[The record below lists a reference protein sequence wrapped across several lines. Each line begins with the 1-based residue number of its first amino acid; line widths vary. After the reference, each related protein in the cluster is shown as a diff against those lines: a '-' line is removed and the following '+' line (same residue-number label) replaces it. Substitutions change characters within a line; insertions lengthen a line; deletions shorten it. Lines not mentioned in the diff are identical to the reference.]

1 MRKKYIC
8 TDKFIFSVD
17 HQCHDKVVGSWTDFV
32 SSSRPINGI
41 KNLVSNANAGLM
53 LCYSTLGAFT
63 TFPFGWFTSIKARA
77 VLLIHD
83 TTMEPKDF
91 TNYLQWQNCYC
102 NSIEQKISSVFLF
115 HQIWIVK
122 QSVKYSTVDCKYLLY
137 LQDFFLYIKLK
148 KVQKLPILQY
158 CLLFEKH
165 IWKLI
170 KQI

>member
-1 MRKKYIC
+1 MHSMRKKYIC

-83 TTMEPKDF
+83 TTMGPKDF
-91 TNYLQWQNCYC
+91 THYLYWQNCESFY
-102 NSIEQKISSVFLF
+102 SIKYGSSNILSNIQLLIANICFFYKILF
-115 HQIWIVK
+115 FTLKSK
-122 QSVKYSTVDCKYLLY
+122 QYENR
-137 LQDFFLYIKLK
+137 
-148 KVQKLPILQY
+148 QY
-158 CLLFEKH
+158 CRLFQRY
-165 IWKLI
+165 IWKLM
-170 KQI
+170 K